1 MPMRR
6 NEPLEIKNRILDGD
20 YERSES
26 LDRLPLPNEAIEF
39 VKNRFR
45 ILNKD
50 HRLILVED
58 FGDYKVFVELPGKKS
73 DFDFIVWRYSEAL
86 KPDLKIP
93 THVDLGEMFLEL
105 KKENLGELVTNSIFR
120 LVRDRESVLEIMK
133 NFEEIEG
140 HLKRK
145 VTIFLSTLKWIALQ
159 EDVNYPPPYLGSKYT
174 LAVYVLLNNGF
185 ELKDI
190 RRMLKF

>member
-1 MPMRR
+1 MPKTRS
-6 NEPLEIKNRILDGD
+6 ESLETKNKILNGD

-26 LDRLPLPNEAIEF
+26 LDRLPPPNEAREF

-45 ILNKD
+45 VLNKD
-50 HRLILVED
+50 HRLILVEEL
-58 FGDYKVFVELPGKKS
+58 GDYRVFIEFPGKKS
-73 DFDFIVWRYSEAL
+73 EFDFIVWRHSKAL
-86 KPDLKIP
+86 SPELKIP

-120 LVRDRESVLEIMK
+120 LVRERQGMREIMK
-133 NFEEIEG
+133 NFEELEER
-140 HLKRK
+140 LKRK
-145 VTIFLSTLKWIALQ
+145 VTVFLSTLKWIALQ